1 MGKRPLETLCN
12 LLEINRTSL
21 FLITEMVTRSAL
33 LVEKKQSYGNWRI
46 VLCFIV
52 DGLFGVRRKKSA
64 RWGEDELSTDLPTD
78 AICEHD

>member
-21 FLITEMVTRSAL
+21 FLITEMVTRGAL
-33 LVEKKQSYGNWRI
+33 L
-46 VLCFIV
+46 CFSV

>member
-1 MGKRPLETLCN
+1 
-12 LLEINRTSL
+12 
-21 FLITEMVTRSAL
+21 MVTRGAL
-33 LVEKKQSYGNWRI
+33 L
-46 VLCFIV
+46 CFSV